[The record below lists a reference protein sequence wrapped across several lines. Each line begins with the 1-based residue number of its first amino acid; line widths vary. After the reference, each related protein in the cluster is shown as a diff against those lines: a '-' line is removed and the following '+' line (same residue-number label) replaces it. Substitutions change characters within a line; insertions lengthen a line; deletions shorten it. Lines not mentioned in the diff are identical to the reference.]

1 MSIADRIRSML
12 IKDEPSEP
20 DLKIGITPSINSLT
34 AREKWLMEQAF
45 KVGESRSYNT
55 FTDWVDDRCDN
66 DDYRLVEDLLF
77 REAPK

>member
-1 MSIADRIRSML
+1 ML
-12 IKDEPSEP
+12 TKDELGEP

-55 FTDWVDDRCDN
+55 FTDWVDDRCGDE
-66 DDYRLVEDLLF
+66 DYILIEDLLF
-77 REAPK
+77 NEAPK